1 MKVYVRKVRGK
12 PQWVVKKKHKKDDKL
27 VITLISTHDNPV
39 DAGHKMKLIFDKLKQ
54 DNEDPDTE
62 IEM

>member
-1 MKVYVRKVRGK
+1 MKVYVRKVRRK
-12 PQWVVKKKHKKDDKL
+12 NEWVVKKKDKKNGKL
-27 VITLISTHDNPV
+27 TITLMSTHDNPV
-39 DAGHKMKLIFDKLKQ
+39 DAGHSMKQLYDKLKA